1 MFSFFF
7 SLEGLGG
14 GGEGKGIRWCTQ
26 ENNKGQPLRFSGA
39 AGPRWCRPWVET
51 ASPKGAAAAVAS
63 SSSRLPERGKARRR
77 RWRRRRRGF
86 RSAEFAPRVV
96 VGGGELLSVRGP
108 AVDRAC
114 GRENPASAAS
124 AARRAAC
131 GGYVVGQ
138 DRSGLALPV
147 SRRRYPRRQRHL
159 VVRGDAAGEL

>member
-1 MFSFFF
+1 MGFWGF
-7 SLEGLGG
+7 GVLG
-14 GGEGKGIRWCTQ
+14 
-26 ENNKGQPLRFSGA
+26 
-39 AGPRWCRPWVET
+39 
-51 ASPKGAAAAVAS
+51 
-63 SSSRLPERGKARRR
+63 ERGRASAGVLKKTIKDSPLGSAGRPGRVGAGRGWKPQARKARRR

-159 VVRGDAAGEL
+159 VVRGDAAAAAAAASVAD